1 MRRADS
7 GVGFKPMHPTRML
20 AAAALAVLATSAF
33 AAPLLE
39 LVETINLPSVKGR
52 IDHLDADPANHRI
65 FVAALGDDTV
75 QVVDTRER
83 ARGTLRGFSKPQGIA
98 YLPQQNRLV
107 IGNGSAGRVDLI
119 DGTSF
124 AVLKRIEDMPNA
136 DNVRHDP
143 AAKKIYVGYG
153 DGALR
158 VIDAATGASEGDI
171 PLPGH
176 PESFQL
182 ESEGTRVFVNVP
194 TARSIVVADRAT
206 RSRIAVWSTGGAEG
220 NFPMALDEA
229 GRRLF
234 VGTRSPPSIVVH
246 DIDTGKVVAR
256 VPIGGDA
263 DDLFFDAT
271 HGRAYAI
278 CGEGR
283 VDVVRREA
291 GDHYSLEGSVET
303 EPGARTGLFVPQQRR
318 LYVAAPASRSG
329 PPRLLVF
336 RVP

>member
-1 MRRADS
+1 
-7 GVGFKPMHPTRML
+7 MHVPRML
-20 AAAALAVLATSAF
+20 AAVALAVLATSSP

-39 LVETINLPSVKGR
+39 LVDTINLPSVKGR

-75 QVVDTRER
+75 QVIDTRDR
-83 ARGTLRGFSKPQGIA
+83 ARGTVRGLAKPQGIA
-98 YLPQQNRLV
+98 YLPQLNQLV
-107 IGNGSAGRVDLI
+107 VANGNAGRVDFF
-119 DGTSF
+119 DGKDF
-124 AVLKRIEDMPNA
+124 AAVHRVEGVADA
-136 DNVRHDP
+136 DNVRYD
-143 AAKKIYVGYG
+143 AAARKVYVGYG
-153 DGALR
+153 NGGLR
-158 VIDAATGASEGDI
+158 VIDPSSGAPEGDI

-176 PESFQL
+176 PEAFEL
-182 ESEGTRVFVNVP
+182 ERDGTRIFVNVP
-194 TARSIVVADRAT
+194 TTRSIVVVDRQMRTRVAT
-206 RSRIAVWSTGGAEG
+206 WEMGGAVG

-229 GRRLF
+229 GRRLM
-234 VGTRSPPSIVVH
+234 VGTRSPAAVVVH

-256 VPIGGDA
+256 VPIGGDT
-263 DDLFFDAT
+263 DDLFFDAA

-283 VDVVRREA
+283 VDVVRRQA

-318 LYVAAPASRSG
+318 LYVAAPPSRSA
-329 PPRLLVF
+329 PARLLVF